1 MKYFKTFIKV
11 FCVIG
16 IFIFIFPRT
25 LFAYLDPG
33 SGSYIIQMIIAL
45 VIGGT
50 FGIKVFWRK
59 IYQFFNN
66 LFSRANKSDDDGKN

>member
-11 FCVIG
+11 FCLVG
-16 IFIFIFPRT
+16 LLTFIFPKT

-33 SGSYIIQMIIAL
+33 TGSYIIQMIIAL

-66 LFSRANKSDDDGKN
+66 LFSRAGKSSSDEKS